1 MSTRRKYLE
10 LLNLPI
16 SANKDEIRKQF
27 RKLAKEFHP
36 DKNKAENATEIF
48 QLIKEAYDF
57 LMEDKPEPKF
67 IPTQSN
73 PADEMKRLERIRKA
87 KERLRER
94 RIQEEKKLQESY
106 RKITSGFQWKIFS
119 IISILALFSS
129 ILLLIEPILP
139 NHMEKQIVT
148 HYSKPYNGLFQE
160 EVFLIQT
167 NQKLKIFTQ
176 QNLQEKLHLEDT
188 IYVSRSFIFHNP
200 TKIFH
205 KTKLEIS
212 KHKIDFSIVNFY
224 PFTALFFA
232 IPFFVR
238 RKKELNAG
246 YIFLFKLS
254 FYVIEGLFLLFLLT
268 QDRWFHLLVLGFL

>member
-10 LLNLPI
+10 LLNLPLTA
-16 SANKDEIRKQF
+16 SKDEIRKQF

-67 IPTQSN
+67 IPTESN
-73 PADEMKRLERIRKA
+73 PAEEMKRMERIRKA

-106 RKITSGFQWKIFS
+106 RKITSGFQWKVFS

-129 ILLLIEPILP
+129 ILLLIEPLLP

-148 HYSKPYNGLFQE
+148 HYSIPYNGLFQE

-167 NQKLKIFTQ
+167 NQKLKIFTER
-176 QNLQEKLHLEDT
+176 NLENKLRYSDT
-188 IYVSRSFIFHNP
+188 IYISSSFIFHNP

-205 KTKLEIS
+205 KSKLEIS
-212 KHKIDFSIVNFY
+212 KHNIDFSVVNTY
-224 PFTALFFA
+224 PLMVLFFA
-232 IPFFVR
+232 IPFFVQ
-238 RKKELNAG
+238 RKKELTAA
-246 YIFLFKLS
+246 YVFLFKFS
-254 FYVIEGLFLLFLLT
+254 FFVIEGLFLLFLFT
-268 QDRWFHLLVLGFL
+268 QDRWFHLIVFGFL

>member
-1 MSTRRKYLE
+1 MSTRQKYLE
-10 LLNLPI
+10 LLSLPI
-16 SANKDEIRKQF
+16 SASKDEIRKQF

-57 LMEDKPEPKF
+57 LMEDKAEPKF
-67 IPTQSN
+67 IPTENN
-73 PADEMKRLERIRKA
+73 PAEEIKRMERIRKA

-94 RIQEEKKLQESY
+94 RIQEEKKLQESF
-106 RKITSGFQWKIFS
+106 RKITSGFQWKVFS

-129 ILLLIEPILP
+129 ILLLIEPLLP
-139 NHMEKQIVT
+139 NRIEKQIVT
-148 HYSKPYNGLFQE
+148 HYSNPYNGLFQE

-167 NQKLKIFTQ
+167 NKNLKIFAERIL
-176 QNLQEKLHLEDT
+176 QNKLQYSDT
-188 IYVSRSFIFHNP
+188 IYISSSFIFHNP

-205 KTKLEIS
+205 ITKLEIS
-212 KHKIDFSIVNFY
+212 KHKIDFSIVNLY

>member
-1 MSTRRKYLE
+1 MSTRKKYLE
-10 LLNLPI
+10 LLNLQI

-57 LMEDKPEPKF
+57 LMEDKVEPKF
-67 IPTQSN
+67 IPTESN
-73 PADEMKRLERIRKA
+73 PAEEMKRMERIRKA

-106 RKITSGFQWKIFS
+106 RKITSGFQWKVFS

-148 HYSKPYNGLFQE
+148 HYSIPYNGLFQE

-167 NQKLKIFTQ
+167 NKKLKIFTQ
-176 QNLQEKLHLEDT
+176 QNLQEKLRLEDT

-200 TKIFH
+200 TIIFH